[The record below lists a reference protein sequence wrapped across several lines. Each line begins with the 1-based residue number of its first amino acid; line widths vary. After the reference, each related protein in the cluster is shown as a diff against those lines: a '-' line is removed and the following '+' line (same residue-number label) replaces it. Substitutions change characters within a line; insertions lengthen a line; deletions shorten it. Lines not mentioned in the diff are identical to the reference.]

1 MVVPHSHNRHIL
13 SAHLGTNSNNVQ
25 STYNVLDTPFQR
37 NKMEGLFFLCWKVVL
52 EDGIKV
58 IGDNEVDEIG

>member
-1 MVVPHSHNRHIL
+1 M
-13 SAHLGTNSNNVQ
+13 
-25 STYNVLDTPFQR
+25 TYNVLDTPFQR